1 MQVRI
6 ISNVWL
12 DGHIIAVGE
21 LAELSEEDAARL
33 VSLGAA
39 EIVPAP
45 PAEESAEAEASAPKA
60 AKPAAKKRARKK

>member
-33 VSLGAA
+33 VSLGPA

-45 PAEESAEAEASAPKA
+45 HAAESAEAEAPAPEASKA
-60 AKPAAKKRARKK
+60 VKKRARNK

>member
-21 LAELSEEDAARL
+21 LAELSDEDAERL
-33 VSLGAA
+33 ASLGAA

-45 PAEESAEAEASAPKA
+45 SAAKIAEAEAPAHEA
-60 AKPAAKKRARKK
+60 AKPVKKRARKK

>member
-45 PAEESAEAEASAPKA
+45 PAADSEESPAHEA
-60 AKPAAKKRARKK
+60 AKPAKKRARKK

>member
-39 EIVPAP
+39 EIVPAS
-45 PAEESAEAEASAPKA
+45 PAVESAEAPAPEA

>member
-1 MQVRI
+1 MQVRV

-12 DGHIIAVGE
+12 DGRIIAVGE

-45 PAEESAEAEASAPKA
+45 TAAESAEAPAPEA
-60 AKPAAKKRARKK
+60 AKPAKKRARKK

>member
-12 DGHIIAVGE
+12 DGRIIAVGE

-39 EIVPAP
+39 EIVPAS
-45 PAEESAEAEASAPKA
+45 PAAESGEARAYEA
-60 AKPAAKKRARKK
+60 AKPAKKRTRKK

>member
-45 PAEESAEAEASAPKA
+45 SAAESAEAQAPAPEA
-60 AKPAAKKRARKK
+60 AKPVKKRARKK